1 MSWGDSG
8 NVVTTNLDSDAD
20 DPSLARADLK
30 EALDELVAVIDGR
43 GAASGVASLG
53 TDTKVPNTQL
63 PDELISSSTQNLIL
77 NPDTDRVAIENII
90 NLNPQTVA
98 ELTALSAVEGD
109 VAYCSNGDSGS
120 KCIAIYNGTDW
131 KVVSLGAT
139 IST

>member
-30 EALDELVAVIDGR
+30 GALDELVAVIDGR
-43 GAASGVASLG
+43 GAASGVASLD
-53 TDTKVPNTQL
+53 TSTKVPNTQL

-109 VAYCSNGDSGS
+109 AAYCSNGDAGS